1 MSSPLI
7 FQILNTKK
15 IERSK
20 YFNDFIYFDEFNSN
34 IAYYSIGGQ
43 LPPHV
48 ITQACIK
55 NVASTPVYV
64 TTNYFS
70 RKPLSGGATLQLDNV
85 WMDKLII
92 EGVSDVILL
101 VEGITL
107 EQLGVVGFG

>member
-7 FQILNTKK
+7 FQILSTKK
-15 IERSK
+15 IDRSR
-20 YFNDFIYFDEFNSN
+20 YFNDFVYFDEFYSDV
-34 IAYYSIGGQ
+34 AYYSLGGQ

-48 ITQACIK
+48 ITQVTIK

-70 RKPLSGGATLQLDNV
+70 RKPLSGGATLDLDDV
-85 WMDKLII
+85 WMDKLIV

-107 EQLGVVGFG
+107 EQLGVIV